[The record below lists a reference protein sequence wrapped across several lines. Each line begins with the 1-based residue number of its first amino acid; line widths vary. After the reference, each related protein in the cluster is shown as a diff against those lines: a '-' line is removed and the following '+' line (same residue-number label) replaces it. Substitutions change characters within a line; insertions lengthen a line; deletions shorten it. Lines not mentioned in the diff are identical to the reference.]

1 MIPAKFKITLLCILV
16 AIFQSLFFELIDTN
30 TAIIILA
37 TFNILLQLFLPN
49 VQIFNTYYMPESTEE
64 IEKTEE

>member
-1 MIPAKFKITLLCILV
+1 MIPAKFKITLICILV
-16 AIFQSLFFELIDTN
+16 AIFQSLFFELVDTN
-30 TAIIILA
+30 TAIIILI

-49 VQIFNTYYMPESTEE
+49 VQIFNTYYVPQSIEE